1 MPKANKLADQMI
13 AVVPDADSVEKQP
26 DFHAEML
33 KLLGDVDNL
42 AKKIEDLKPPPGMH
56 RYGHPD
62 DDAAQ
67 ARYNEYQLWHRM
79 LIDFRFSITEALKR
93 NFALRP

>member
-1 MPKANKLADQMI
+1 MPSKAKIDQMT
-13 AVVPDADSVEKQP
+13 AVVPEADSVP
-26 DFHAEML
+26 DFHAEMQ
-33 KLLGDVDNL
+33 KLLDDVDKL
-42 AKKIEDLKPPPGMH
+42 ASKIEALKPKPGMH

-67 ARYNEYQLWHRM
+67 ARHNEFALWHRM
-79 LIDFRFSITEALKR
+79 LIDFKFSITEALKR